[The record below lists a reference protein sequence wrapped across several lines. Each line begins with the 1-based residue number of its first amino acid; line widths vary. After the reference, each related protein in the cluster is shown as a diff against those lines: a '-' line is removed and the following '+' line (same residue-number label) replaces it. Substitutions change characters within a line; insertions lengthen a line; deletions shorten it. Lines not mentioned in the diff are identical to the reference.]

1 MVSFPEELKKL
12 LKKTDTV
19 KVLGTVDE
27 KGNPHVV
34 IKDSMR
40 LLDDGTIAYAEDFDS
55 SRSNKN
61 MVRSI
66 WFDKL
71 VSINV
76 TDGEV
81 SYQIT
86 GKSVKC
92 LITGPLFKEFLI
104 KERERF
110 GGDSDIQSV
119 WIVSPIEVR
128 NQTRMVR
135 RKEEWNERPFF
146 NIHLD
151 RLKKN
156 K

>member
-1 MVSFPEELKKL
+1 MVSLPEELRKL
-12 LKKTDTV
+12 LEKPDAV
-19 KVLGTVDE
+19 KILGTVDE

-34 IKDSMR
+34 PKDSMK
-40 LLDDGTIAYAEDFDS
+40 LLDDGTIAYAEDLDS

-66 WFDKL
+66 WFDRL

-76 TDGEV
+76 TDGKV

-86 GKSVKC
+86 GKPVKC

-110 GGDSDIQSV
+110 GNDSDIQSV

-128 NQTRMVR
+128 NQTRILR
-135 RKEEWNERPFF
+135 RKEEWRKKPYF

-156 K
+156 

>member
-1 MVSFPEELKKL
+1 MISLPEELKKL
-12 LKKTDTV
+12 LEEQHTV
-19 KVLGTVDE
+19 KILGTVDE

-34 IKDSMR
+34 LKDSMR
-40 LLDDGTIAYAEDFDS
+40 LLDDGTIAYAEDLDS

-76 TDGEV
+76 TDGKV

-86 GKSVKC
+86 GKPIKC
-92 LITGPLFKEFLI
+92 LITGPLFKEFLL

-119 WIVSPIEVR
+119 WIVAPIEVR
-128 NQTRMVR
+128 NQTRMAR
-135 RKEEWNERPFF
+135 RKEEWNKSPYF

-151 RLKKN
+151 RLKKS
-156 K
+156 

>member
-1 MVSFPEELKKL
+1 MVSLPEELKKL
-12 LKKTDTV
+12 LERTDTV
-19 KVLGTVDE
+19 KILGTVDE

-34 IKDSMR
+34 AKDSIR
-40 LLDDGTIAYAEDFDS
+40 LLDDGTIAYAEDLDS

-76 TDGEV
+76 TNGEV
-81 SYQIT
+81 SYQIK
-86 GKSVKC
+86 GKPVKC

-104 KERERF
+104 KERERL

-128 NQTRMVR
+128 NESRLVR
-135 RKEEWNERPFF
+135 RKEEWSERPFF

-151 RLKKN
+151 RLKK
-156 K
+156 